1 MVFGGF
7 IFVRQFR
14 QRRKEELNCKIMT
27 VTFVMEFSDVVLAWT
42 GTQTR
47 LSRVVSRN
55 SKKIKSQSS
64 TFDMVDIHYN
74 TVYAS

>member
-14 QRRKEELNCKIMT
+14 QRRKEELNYKIMT
-27 VTFVMEFSDVVLAWT
+27 VTFVMEFSDVVLART

-47 LSRVVSRN
+47 LSSVVSRN

>member
-1 MVFGGF
+1 
-7 IFVRQFR
+7 
-14 QRRKEELNCKIMT
+14 MT

-64 TFDMVDIHYN
+64 NFDMVDIHYN